1 MGSGGLFICSR
12 WYHLFSLR
20 CAFLLRSLRR
30 SPRRIH
36 IPRNTLLIQGWHLTQ
51 TGQLAAGFKTEARKA
66 SQVFSSSGRCQRE
79 AQEPSRVRVGAKT
92 KTEKVGG
99 RGEEEGE
106 RRGEGEG
113 EKTFWVSQSPW
124 PLTCPRP
131 LPFVSVIQVWRS
143 PTASNTFLSSSFLFF
158 GLT

>member
-1 MGSGGLFICSR
+1 M
-12 WYHLFSLR
+12 LFSSVHLGE
-20 CAFLLRSLRR
+20 AHSAST
-30 SPRRIH
+30 SPE
-36 IPRNTLLIQGWHLTQ
+36 TLLIQGWHLTQ

-113 EKTFWVSQSPW
+113 EKTF
-124 PLTCPRP
+124 
-131 LPFVSVIQVWRS
+131 
-143 PTASNTFLSSSFLFF
+143 
-158 GLT
+158 